1 MTKAQEAKLKRL
13 GVFTLAQAETIGLK
27 PPRITRLVQAGKLK
41 RVGHGIYLHPEA
53 SISSTVG
60 FQIAQVKF
68 GPLSAIGGLSALFHY
83 NLIEQVPGQTWVIV
97 SPKTR
102 SYERIY
108 RLIRTISD
116 PQIGIDSQDGYRI
129 ASVERALI
137 EALKFSSK
145 IGEGTALK
153 AVRTAIA
160 KKLTT
165 EAKLGRM
172 AKTLH
177 LEKTLAKF
185 FEAIIS

>member
-1 MTKAQEAKLKRL
+1 MTQAQETKIKRL
-13 GVFTLAQAETIGLK
+13 GVFTLAQAEALGLK

-53 SISSTVG
+53 EISRTVG
-60 FQIAQVKF
+60 FQIAQAKF

-83 NLIEQVPGQTWVIV
+83 NLVEQVPGQTWVIV
-97 SPKTR
+97 APKTR
-102 SYERIY
+102 TYERIY
-108 RLIRTISD
+108 RLMRTKSD
-116 PQIGIDSQDGYRI
+116 PQTGIDSQAGFRI

-137 EALKFSSK
+137 EALRFSSK
-145 IGEGTALK
+145 IGEGTALR
-153 AVRTAIA
+153 AVRTALS

-172 AKTLH
+172 AKSLH